1 MAAQQFNEVE
11 EVIKRV
17 LAQEHVSK
25 YVVFNKEG
33 IVIKHGGWP
42 NTTGDD
48 GHQQCVQIA
57 ATVSR
62 LVSHCA
68 IGCQDLLEP
77 PNVSFKHVAQIFDF

>member
-33 IVIKHGGWP
+33 ERF
-42 NTTGDD
+42 
-48 GHQQCVQIA
+48 QA
-57 ATVSR
+57 
-62 LVSHCA
+62 
-68 IGCQDLLEP
+68 
-77 PNVSFKHVAQIFDF
+77 F